1 MKAIQSTAERRSFLT
16 RFAGATTAFAAAFA
30 TRAQAQRSP
39 AAAWRPGL
47 EAKDD
52 WMDSIPGKHRM
63 MFDSTSPDAFGGAL
77 MYASNF
83 YFSNIDGYGLQDSD
97 LAVLI
102 VARHNSTPFAFNHA
116 MWKKYGSTI
125 SRLSNFKDPATKEAP
140 VQNVHMANG
149 SLDGLLKRGAHLAVC
164 QMATRQIA
172 GSIAS
177 DARLDEQTVF
187 NEISMNLVPNS
198 HLVPAGIVAVNRAQE
213 RGYAFVNA

>member
-1 MKAIQSTAERRSFLT
+1 MKAIQSTSERRSFLT
-16 RFAGATTAFAAAFA
+16 RFAGATTGFAAAF
-30 TRAQAQRSP
+30 TVKAQAQRSP

-52 WMDSIPGKHRM
+52 WMDSIPGRHRM
-63 MFDSTSPDAFGGAL
+63 MFDSTNPDAFGGAL
-77 MYASNF
+77 MYATNF
-83 YFSNIDGYGLQDSD
+83 YFSNKDGYGLQDSD
-97 LAVLI
+97 LAVLL

-116 MWKKYGSTI
+116 MWKKYGTTI
-125 SRLSNFKDPATKEAP
+125 SRLSNFKDPATKDVP
-140 VQNVHMANG
+140 VQNVYMADG

-172 GSIAS
+172 GSIAV
-177 DARLDEQTVF
+177 DARLEEQTVF